1 MMLSSNCFSCY
12 LQSLNVSVSDVNLP
26 VYIEF
31 PDEVLQLRVDDLT
44 KRVNAIEKEFY
55 SSFSISELEAD
66 LLQLDD
72 DEDYD
77 DYDDDDDSDDDDSD
91 YSI

>member
-1 MMLSSNCFSCY
+1 MMLSSNCFSCN
-12 LQSLNVSVSDVNLP
+12 LHSLNVSVSDVNLP

-77 DYDDDDDSDDDDSD
+77 DYDDDSDDDDSD

>member
-1 MMLSSNCFSCY
+1 MLSSNCFSCN

-91 YSI
+91 CLI